1 MDLILELDERLRRY
15 SARLHRQVYAGLRK
29 AILGGRVAPRPAGAL
44 HPGPGRALRPQPG
57 HGDPRLR
64 AAGPARAT
72 WRRCR
77 ARAPAC
83 AGSCRTCSCGRSP
96 PRGPP
101 GAQAAERPAL
111 SPGGAALARMAFP
124 LLAGDQLPFD
134 FRHGRPALDAF
145 PMDLWSRLLA
155 RHARAPR
162 RAMLDYEPDPR
173 GHGPLREAIAA
184 HLRQARAVRCEAAQ
198 VIVTGGAQQALD
210 LAVRVLVQPGE
221 TVAMEDPGYPGASGA
236 FLFQGA
242 RLRSLPAGPEGVSL
256 APLRRAGP
264 CRLVYVTPLPPVPH
278 RVRDAPWPSAW
289 SCWSG
294 PAAAERG
301 SWRTTMTASSAT
313 SAAPPARPAGAGSPR
328 LRALRRDL
336 LQVHVPG
343 PPRGL
348 PGGAPGPRGRAGPR
362 PLDHRPPDPLPGAV
376 RPLRLHPG
384 GPPGAARPPHARALT
399 AAVAPCSWRSCSAAS
414 AIAWP
419 VRGES
424 AGLHLLA
431 HFDTPLPRR
440 RAHPPRRRGPAS
452 ASRASPAAGSAARAP
467 ASSSSAS
474 VVWMNLSSARA
485 CGGLARI
492 MDAARGR

>member
-1 MDLILELDERLRRY
+1 MDLILELDER
-15 SARLHRQVYAGLRK
+15 SAEPLHRQVYAGLRK
-29 AILGGRVAPRPAGAL
+29 AILGGRVAPGQRVPST
-44 HPGPGRALRPQPG
+44 RALAERYG
-57 HGDPRLR
+57 IS
-64 AAGPARAT
+64 RAT
-72 WRRCR
+72 VTLGYEQLASEGYLEAVQGSGTCVCR
-77 ARAPAC
+77 ELPDVLLRPEPAP
-83 AGSCRTCSCGRSP
+83 GT
-96 PRGPP
+96 P
-101 GAQAAERPAL
+101 GAQAAERPSL

-256 APLRRAGP
+256 APLRRTGP
-264 CRLVYVTPLPPVPH
+264 CRLVYVTPSHQYPTGSVMPLAQRLELLERARRSGARILEDDYDSEFRYVGRPLPALQGLDPH
-278 RVRDAPWPSAW
+278 GCVLYAGTFSKSMFPALRV
-289 SCWSG
+289 G
-294 PAAAERG
+294 YLV
-301 SWRTTMTASSAT
+301 
-313 SAAPPARPAGAGSPR
+313 APP
-328 LRALRRDL
+328 DL
-336 LQVHVPG
+336 VDVL
-343 PPRGL
+343 
-348 PGGAPGPRGRAGPR
+348 
-362 PLDHRPPDPLPGAV
+362 
-376 RPLRLHPG
+376 
-384 GPPGAARPPHARALT
+384 ARARWTTDRQTPSLEQY
-399 AAVAPCSWRSCSAAS
+399 ALCDFIREGHLERHVRRMRVLYGRRRAVLLEELQRRFGDRVA
-414 AIAWP
+414 

-431 HFDTPLPRR
+431 HFDTPLPDDELIH
-440 RAHPPRRRGPAS
+440 RAA
-452 ASRASPAAGSAARAP
+452 AAGVGIESIARCRIR
-467 ASSSSAS
+467 SQGTGEFLLRFGCLDEL
-474 VVWMNLSSARA
+474 VIREGVQR
-485 CGGLARI
+485 LARI
-492 MDAARGR
+492 MDEPRSR